1 MNDFLLGILYQ
12 EPNLL
17 CLWLSTPW
25 VFSPGVE
32 SGVFPATETG
42 GRPRSREAGNFGE
55 PDGKGQQVS
64 HPGLMPYGL
73 RATRNRA
80 QGYKRMLAATDDLT
94 FQRGSRELL
103 TTTSKWSL
111 TGNRLCI
118 QVSERP
124 SSKSRTPSHR
134 VLQRE
139 APLGSFPRLACFAQQ
154 RCLPWRIEVFLL
166 KASYSHQSRHLGKFT
181 FKQTRRFLSNQ
192 VDGKDGVAGSVWF
205 LV

>member
-80 QGYKRMLAATDDLT
+80 QGYKRMLAAMDDLT

-111 TGNRLCI
+111 TGNKI
-118 QVSERP
+118 YFASISQNAPAP
-124 SSKSRTPSHR
+124 SP
-134 VLQRE
+134 
-139 APLGSFPRLACFAQQ
+139 APLVTESCRERRLWGLS
-154 RCLPWRIEVFLL
+154 RGLPASHSSAVFLGEL
-166 KASYSHQSRHLGKFT
+166 RSFC
-181 FKQTRRFLSNQ
+181 
-192 VDGKDGVAGSVWF
+192 
-205 LV
+205 